1 MKTEII
7 NEMIN
12 GYKEA
17 FIFAEPATDH
27 NGEYIENLDD
37 YDFSPSALKRI
48 TSDVTA
54 FCSANVKKE

>member
-12 GYKEA
+12 GYKES

-37 YDFSPSALKRI
+37 YDFSPSFKG
-48 TSDVTA
+48 VT
-54 FCSANVKKE
+54 CSNQSLMFYQSLTT